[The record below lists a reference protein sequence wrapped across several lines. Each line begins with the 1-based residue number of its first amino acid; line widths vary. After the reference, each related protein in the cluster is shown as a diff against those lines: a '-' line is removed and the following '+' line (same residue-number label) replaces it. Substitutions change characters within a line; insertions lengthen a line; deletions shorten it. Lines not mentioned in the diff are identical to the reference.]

1 MAVKKILTDWCIE
14 FNVPYEAAK
23 KARLRVN
30 VGEREHGY
38 IWLTKKEFE
47 LIKNDLREFKR

>member
-1 MAVKKILTDWCIE
+1 MDKKILTEWCNE

-30 VGEREHGY
+30 VGERKYGY

-47 LIKNDLREFKR
+47 QIKNNLREFKK